1 MTASSRTGFTL
12 LELLVALAI
21 GLVIVLAVT
30 TTLFSLNRSYQAAS
44 RDMEQRRAV
53 RTALDLI
60 RREFSSVLYRPA
72 DQQLRFKVDDRDLYG
87 KPTSTLAFTTVAP
100 PREGEISDQ
109 IRVQYLV
116 EEADDTS
123 LRLTRGSRDF
133 FQQHDL
139 PLKNYTVLDGLEGF
153 LVECHD
159 GSKWLRSWDTELT
172 SRLPARVRITLSLR
186 DRDKTVAYQIIATP
200 RINGQ

>member
-1 MTASSRTGFTL
+1 MTASSRAGFTL

-21 GLVIVLAVT
+21 ALVIVLAVT
-30 TTLFSLNRSYQAAS
+30 TTLFSLNGGYQAAS
-44 RDMEQRRAV
+44 RDMEQRRTV

-60 RREFSSVLYRPA
+60 RRELSSVLYRPA
-72 DQQLRFKVDDRDLYG
+72 DKQLRFKVDDRDLYG
-87 KPTSTLAFTTVAP
+87 KPTSTLAITTLAP

-116 EEADDTS
+116 EEADATS
-123 LRLTRGSRDF
+123 FRLTRGSRDF
-133 FQQHDL
+133 FQQEDL
-139 PLKNYTVLDGLEGF
+139 PLKNYTVLDNLEGF

-159 GSKWLRSWDTELT
+159 GSKWLRSWDTDIT
-172 SRLPARVRITLSLR
+172 SRLPAKVRVTLSLQ

-200 RINGQ
+200 RITGQ

>member
-1 MTASSRTGFTL
+1 MTASSRAGFTL

-21 GLVIVLAVT
+21 ALVIVLAVT
-30 TTLFSLNRSYQAAS
+30 TTMFSLNRSYQAAS
-44 RDMEQRRAV
+44 RDMEQRRTV

-60 RREFSSVLYRPA
+60 RRELSSVLYRPA

-87 KPTSTLAFTTVAP
+87 KPTSTLAITTLAP

-116 EEADDTS
+116 EEADATS

-133 FQQHDL
+133 F
-139 PLKNYTVLDGLEGF
+139 
-153 LVECHD
+153 
-159 GSKWLRSWDTELT
+159 
-172 SRLPARVRITLSLR
+172 SRKICP
-186 DRDKTVAYQIIATP
+186 
-200 RINGQ
+200 